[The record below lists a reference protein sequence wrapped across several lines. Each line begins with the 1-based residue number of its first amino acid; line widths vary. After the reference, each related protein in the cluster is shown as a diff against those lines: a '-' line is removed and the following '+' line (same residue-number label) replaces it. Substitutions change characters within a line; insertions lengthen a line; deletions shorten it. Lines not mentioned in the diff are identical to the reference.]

1 MPEPLLSE
9 TAVAERLAGPLSA
22 WRRSGAAIAR
32 SCRTA
37 DWTEAMRLA
46 NQISDLAEAA
56 DHHPDLAITYGA
68 VAITLTTHDA
78 GGITERDLA
87 LAAQIEPLL
96 AGKP

>member
-1 MPEPLLSE
+1 MPEPLLPD
-9 TAVAERLAGPLSA
+9 TTIAERLAGPLSA

-46 NQISDLAEAA
+46 NQISALAEAA
-56 DHHPDLAITYGA
+56 DHHPDL
-68 VAITLTTHDA
+68 AITLTTHDA